1 MNELGGE
8 RDARIREMAALQ
20 NSVREQS
27 ETLTS
32 LATNSAQIRRDVD
45 NFATNI
51 SAITLRL
58 RSESLSLHYF
68 LSE

>member
-1 MNELGGE
+1 MNELSGE
-8 RDARIREMAALQ
+8 RDARIREITALQ

-32 LATNSAQIRRDVD
+32 LVTNSAQIRRDVD
-45 NFATNI
+45 NIATNI

-58 RSESLSLHYF
+58 KSKSLPLHYF
-68 LSE
+68 L